1 MNIYIGIDPS
11 INSTGI
17 VIQKENQI
25 LFYIVKPN
33 KLSKKEAEIEKKVSN
48 FKYVLYNK
56 IDLSKYKDKNY
67 LEEQKKTENLL
78 SISNTIKNIINSNI
92 NKTDVVYIVEEGI
105 SYGSSI
111 RTKSVFDLA
120 GLNYLIRSIFFNS
133 NKNTIFFIGTPS
145 EIKKFATGKGNA
157 NKEMMKKCF
166 AGIFPEITKIQ
177 KYDDLADAYFMSEY
191 AKKLSKLFLNKT
203 N

>member
-17 VIQKENQI
+17 VIQKENKI

-33 KLSKKEAEIEKKVSN
+33 KLSKKEIAIEHKIYN

-78 SISNTIKNIINSNI
+78 SISSTIKNIINSNI
-92 NKTDVVYIVEEGI
+92 NETDIVYIVEEGI

-133 NKNTIFFIGTPS
+133 NKNTIFFIGTPA

-166 AGIFPEITKIQ
+166 AGIFPEITQIQ

-191 AKKLSKLFLNKT
+191 AKKLSKNYF
-203 N
+203 

>member
-17 VIQKENQI
+17 VIQKENKI

-33 KLSKKEAEIEKKVSN
+33 KLSKKEIAIEHKVSN

-78 SISNTIKNIINSNI
+78 SISSTIKNIINSNI
-92 NKTDVVYIVEEGI
+92 NETDIVYIVEEGI

-133 NKNTIFFIGTPS
+133 NKNTIFFIGTPA

-166 AGIFPEITKIQ
+166 AGIFPEITQIQ

-191 AKKLSKLFLNKT
+191 AKKLSENYIFN
-203 N
+203 